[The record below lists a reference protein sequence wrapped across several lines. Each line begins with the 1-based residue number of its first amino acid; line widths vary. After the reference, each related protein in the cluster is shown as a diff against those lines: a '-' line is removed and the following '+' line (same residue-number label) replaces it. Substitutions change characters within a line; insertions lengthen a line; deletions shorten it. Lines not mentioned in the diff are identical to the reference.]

1 MWFLLLVSAFAHAQG
16 ALPPGKVAVVE
27 PIRGLIVTCN
37 KTYLPRTSEAATF
50 QPSFEQVS
58 GVLISAISEVPDLV
72 KPEDYHGG
80 GFIEADGKHA
90 CATVSKP
97 RYLATVWNPAKTKI
111 WCAVYDGYFLGPDEC
126 VVEERVGK

>member
-1 MWFLLLVSAFAHAQG
+1 MWFLFLVTVFAHAEG
-16 ALPPGKVAVVE
+16 VLPPGKVAVVE

-37 KTYLPRTSEAATF
+37 KKYLPKVSELATF
-50 QPSFEQVS
+50 QPPSEQVS
-58 GVLISAISEVPDLV
+58 GVLIGAISEARELV

-90 CATVSKP
+90 CASVSKP

-111 WCAVYDGYFLGPDEC
+111 WCAVYDGYFLGPEEC
-126 VVEERVGK
+126 VVEERQDK